1 MTLPVKLFNVM
12 TQQSLGV
19 LNYGY
24 LASGIMITM
33 VPCIRA
39 VPGAAA
45 LLRPGLDPGGS
56 KRLISF

>member
-24 LASGIMITM
+24 LASGVVIAM
-33 VPCIRA
+33 VPCILLYLALQRYYVQGLTSGA
-39 VPGAAA
+39 VKG
-45 LLRPGLDPGGS
+45 
-56 KRLISF
+56 